1 MGRTGV
7 YLENM
12 SDTET
17 GKLTLK
23 SNKLGLKTSLGQTG
37 VRQNFSGGRSKLVTV
52 VEVKKK
58 HAHNSAVSG
67 EQEMSEEQKHRLK
80 VLQEAKKAEEE
91 KKARMKAEQEAK
103 AAEEARLAEEKAKAE
118 AEAEAAMKAK
128 EAEIEAEKAASSEH
142 DKVTDASVASEDK
155 VVLDQTSVAKTTEPE
170 SSYKAETVKV
180 DNNVASAVAQT
191 SKFTGH
197 GGSDKG
203 SRQDKETSRKSGHG
217 YDKESSSGRHK
228 YSSDDESLS
237 TRFTKRRGS
246 DERRRGNGRIA
257 VNMISG
263 DDYDEEDRTRSR
275 SLASI
280 KRAKEKQNRQMMKE
294 GKPPE
299 KVFREVIIPET
310 ITVGELANRMAER
323 SVDVIKSLMK
333 LGVMATITQTID
345 ADTAQLVAED
355 LKHPFRRVADSDV
368 EDVLKRAEDKEEDL
382 VFRPPVVTVM
392 GHVDHGKTSLL
403 DALRSA
409 HVAEGE
415 AGGITQHIG
424 AYQVKLPNGQKVTF
438 IDTPGHA
445 AFTAMRARGA
455 KITDIV
461 ILVVAA
467 NDGIMP
473 QTIEAIHHAKAAGV
487 PIVVAINKIDVPGAN
502 PDKVRIDLLQQD
514 VVVESMGGD
523 VLSVEVSAKK
533 RLNLDKLIET
543 VLTQAEIL
551 NLRANP
557 NAPAEGAVVEAK
569 MEKGRGSVATVLIQR
584 GTLKVGDVFVSGS
597 HWGRV
602 RALVNEFGKRMDKAL
617 PSEPVE
623 VLGIQG
629 VPDAGDDFRVVED
642 ENKAREI
649 SAYRQRK
656 EREAMQVKS
665 ARGSMEQ
672 MFARIKAG
680 EAEKIPFIIKGDVQ
694 GSVEALT
701 GTLEKIACDKVKVEV
716 LHAAVGG
723 INESDVTL
731 ARVSNAVIIGFN
743 VRANPQAREMAKRD
757 GVEIRYYSVIYDVAD
772 EVKKILEGKLA
783 PELKEKI
790 IGYADI
796 RQVFNITK
804 VGKVAGCMVTSGLI
818 KRGAKVRI
826 LHDDVIIYTGAL
838 KELKR
843 FKDDVKEVREGF
855 DCGMSFDN
863 YDDLKVGDV
872 IECFEVEEVA
882 VHLDIDVG

>member
-1 MGRTGV
+1 
-7 YLENM
+7 M

-23 SNKLGLKTSLGQTG
+23 SNKLGLKTPLNQTG
-37 VRQNFSGGRSKLVTV
+37 VRQSFSGGRSKLVTV

-58 HAHNSAVSG
+58 HSYANAPVA
-67 EQEMSEEQKHRLK
+67 EEKEMSEEQKHRLK

-91 KKARMKAEQEAK
+91 KKVRLAAEQKERDEEAARLAAEMAAKK
-103 AAEEARLAEEKAKAE
+103 AAEEA
-118 AEAEAAMKAK
+118 EAALMKEKEIAAETVSEQQKTAERIADSAQVKDKMSSAK
-128 EAEIEAEKAASSEH
+128 EKE
-142 DKVTDASVASEDK
+142 
-155 VVLDQTSVAKTTEPE
+155 QPE
-170 SSYKAETVKV
+170 SSFAPKQKAEKKADEGKSKTSVNNTKV
-180 DNNVASAVAQT
+180 YTANRDFEKA
-191 SKFTGH
+191 
-197 GGSDKG
+197 DKG
-203 SRQDKETSRKSGHG
+203 NAKDG
-217 YDKESSSGRHK
+217 GRRFNNRNS
-228 YSSDDESLS
+228 SSDDDGFAGSRHGKMSGDEGSLS
-237 TRFTKRRGS
+237 ARFAKRRGT
-246 DERRRGNGRIA
+246 DERRRNNGRIA
-257 VNMISG
+257 VNMVSG
-263 DDYDEEDRTRSR
+263 DDYDDEGIGRRSR

-280 KRAKEKQNRQMMKE
+280 KRAKEKQNRQMMKDV
-294 GKPPE
+294 KPPE
-299 KVFREVIIPET
+299 KVFREVVIPET

-355 LKHPFRRVADSDV
+355 LKHPYRRVADSDV
-368 EDVLKRAEDKEEDL
+368 EDVLKREEDKEEDL
-382 VFRPPVVTVM
+382 ISRPPVVTVM

-403 DALRSA
+403 DALRSSN
-409 HVAEGE
+409 VAAGE

-502 PDKVRIDLLQQD
+502 PDKVRIDLLQHD

-533 RLNLDKLIET
+533 RINLDKLVET
-543 VLTQAEIL
+543 VLLQAEIL

-557 NAPAEGAVVEAK
+557 DALAEGAVVEAK

-602 RALVNEFGKRMDKAL
+602 RALVNEYGKRVEKAM

-623 VLGIQG
+623 VLGLQG

-642 ENKAREI
+642 ETKAREI

-656 EREAMQVKS
+656 EREALQVKS

-701 GTLEKIACDKVKVEV
+701 GTLEKIANDKVKVEI

-731 ARVSNAVIIGFN
+731 ARVSNAIIIGFN
-743 VRANPQAREMAKRD
+743 VRANAQARDMAKRD
-757 GVEIRYYSVIYDVAD
+757 NVEIRYYSVIYDVAD

-790 IGYADI
+790 IGYADV

-804 VGKVAGCMVTSGLI
+804 VGRVAGCMVTSGLV

-826 LHDDVIIYTGAL
+826 LRDDVVIYTGAL

-855 DCGMSFDN
+855 DCGLSFDN
-863 YDDLKVGDV
+863 YEDLKVGDV
-872 IECFEVEEVA
+872 VECFEVEEIA
-882 VHLDIDVG
+882 VHLDIEV